1 MAELK
6 EHCNHPLGLQ
16 ELQAPPSRCCCV
28 ARVVFALPAPKSSCL
43 VPALACPG
51 SCTCSLAHSL
61 PQWVDGQAKQMRHP
75 CESCER
81 KYLASLL
88 LFLILCSAA
97 LYRARIGHLQVT
109 AIFVWPMSR
118 EWFSHILN
126 GQKKKKIT
134 RSSFVKL
141 ESDMKLKFWCP

>member
-6 EHCNHPLGLQ
+6 ERCNHPLGLQ
-16 ELQAPPSRCCCV
+16 ELQAPPSRCCCM
-28 ARVVFALPAPKSSCL
+28 ACMVFAPAGTQKQLS
-43 VPALACPG
+43 G
-51 SCTCSLAHSL
+51 SCTCL
-61 PQWVDGQAKQMRHP
+61 PWFLHLFACTLPPALGRQGQAKQMRHP

-118 EWFSHILN
+118 EWFSHFLN
-126 GQKKKKIT
+126 GQKKK
-134 RSSFVKL
+134 SQEAAL
-141 ESDMKLKFWCP
+141 